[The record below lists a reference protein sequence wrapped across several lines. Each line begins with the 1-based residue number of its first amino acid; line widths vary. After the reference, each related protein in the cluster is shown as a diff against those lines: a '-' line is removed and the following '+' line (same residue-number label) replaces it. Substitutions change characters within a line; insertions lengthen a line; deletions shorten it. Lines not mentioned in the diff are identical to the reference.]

1 MEKYELIPGQ
11 LLHEGTIKPA
21 QLFEPRICP
30 REILEL
36 THTKDYIDAV
46 EAGTISPSAMRRI
59 GFRWT
64 PEMVIR
70 EKIIM
75 KGTVDCAL
83 HALKHGFALNIAGGT
98 HHAFAS
104 HGEGFCIFNDFGVA
118 ANYLLQENL
127 ASKIVIL
134 DLDVHQGNGTAAL
147 FEGAENVLT
156 ISLHENGRTLFPGT
170 GWPGDTGGPH
180 APGTAVNVALPA
192 GTGDNQWLRAFNA
205 VVPDLLEAFEPEF
218 LVTQHGC
225 DSHFEDPLAHLLLSV
240 DGQRSS
246 YHSLHRLAHRV
257 AGGRWVAVGGGG
269 YAVVEVVPRAWTHLI
284 AEALHAPIPP
294 KTETP
299 DDYRTFVHDLMGRPP
314 PLRMTDGRDPWGA
327 PFERNYHPEDPL
339 DRAIF
344 ETRRA
349 TFPHYGLMA
358 DPFGAF

>member
-1 MEKYELIPGQ
+1 MVKIAYHPAYVLPLPVGHRFPMEKYELIPGQ
-11 LLHEGTIKPA
+11 LLHEGSIEPE

-75 KGTVDCAL
+75 QGTVDCAL

-156 ISLHENGRTLFPGT
+156 ISLHG
-170 GWPGDTGGPH
+170 
-180 APGTAVNVALPA
+180 
-192 GTGDNQWLRAFNA
+192 GDNYPFHKEKSFWDIPLKSGTSGTEYLGILEKVLDRIKDELCPDMLFYNCGVDVLATDRFGKMQLSLDDCRQRDRLVLRFCHEQNI
-205 VVPDLLEAFEPEF
+205 PC
-218 LVTQHGC
+218 T
-225 DSHFEDPLAHLLLSV
+225 LAM
-240 DGQRSS
+240 
-246 YHSLHRLAHRV
+246 
-257 AGGRWVAVGGGG
+257 GGG
-269 YAVVEVVPRAWTHLI
+269 YSADSRLVVEAHCN
-284 AEALHAPIPP
+284 
-294 KTETP
+294 
-299 DDYRTFVHDLMGRPP
+299 TFREVMR
-314 PLRMTDGRDPWGA
+314 
-327 PFERNYHPEDPL
+327 
-339 DRAIF
+339 I
-344 ETRRA
+344 
-349 TFPHYGLMA
+349 
-358 DPFGAF
+358 